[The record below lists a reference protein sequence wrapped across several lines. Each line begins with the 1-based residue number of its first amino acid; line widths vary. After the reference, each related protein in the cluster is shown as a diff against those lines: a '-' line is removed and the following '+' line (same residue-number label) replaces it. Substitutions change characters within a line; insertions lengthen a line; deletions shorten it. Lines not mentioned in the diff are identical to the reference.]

1 LNPVHPRY
9 PPGSFNAHWFN
20 FFNAISFQI
29 MMGAP
34 IILYAKSLG
43 ASSTVIGIVASF
55 TPLLTVLQLPAAR
68 FLDRCSYREFVLT
81 GWGLRTLFI
90 FLVAGVPVLTFLD
103 PTARMALLL
112 ALLFLFNMLRGI
124 SSAAWLPWIA
134 ALIPGERR
142 GRFLSL
148 DQIFM
153 VAGCLVSLGVS
164 ALVMGGTVDA
174 WEYSLVFLVSAVG
187 GALSLFFIKRI
198 PEVDSAET
206 VRMGSARV
214 PWRAMLAYRPFVR
227 LLGFNL
233 LFMAVLG
240 SLGVFTVEFLGEKA
254 GFAPSYVLLLSACSF
269 LGALV
274 ALPVCGVLVDR
285 TGSKPVM
292 RLATG
297 VVTVVIAGWF
307 VLAAGV
313 LPALFWIVACLNLF
327 AGAASAT
334 HNLANTRII
343 MATMPEMGRNHF
355 FALFTVI
362 TSLGLGT
369 APVAWG
375 LLLDVIGTYEAV
387 TGPVIWRQHSFYFLA
402 LFVIGVLSCLA
413 VSWLVEAPSGQ
424 KPEPNLIYAKLKREP
439 RIWQR

>member
-1 LNPVHPRY
+1 VSPSY

-55 TPLLTVLQLPAAR
+55 TPLLTVMQLPAAR
-68 FLDRCSYREFVLT
+68 FLDRCGYREFVLG
-81 GWGLRTLFI
+81 GWSLRTLFI
-90 FLVAGVPVLTFLD
+90 FLVAGVPMLTFLE
-103 PTARMALLL
+103 PASRMVLLV
-112 ALLFLFNMLRGI
+112 ALLFFFNLLRGI
-124 SSAAWLPWIA
+124 SSAAWLPWMA
-134 ALIPGERR
+134 ALIPAERR

-148 DQIFM
+148 DQMFM

-164 ALVMGGTVDA
+164 ALVMGGSVEA
-174 WEYSLVFLVSAVG
+174 WEYSLVFLVSAAG
-187 GALSLFFIKRI
+187 GALSLVFIKRI
-198 PEVDSAET
+198 PEASSPEE
-206 VRMGSARV
+206 VRRGSARV
-214 PWRAMLAYRPFVR
+214 PWRAMLAYAPFAR

-254 GFAPSYVLLLSACSF
+254 GFAPSYVLLLSAFSF
-269 LGALV
+269 LGALA
-274 ALPVCGVLVDR
+274 ALPVCGALVDR

-297 VVTVVIAGWF
+297 VVTAVIAGWF

-313 LPALFWIVACLNLF
+313 VPAAFWVVACMNLC

-355 FALFTVI
+355 FALFMVI

-375 LLLDVIGTYEAV
+375 LMLDLIGTFEAV

-402 LFVIGVLSCLA
+402 LFAIGVLSCFG
-413 VSWLVEAPSGQ
+413 VSWLVEAPPGQ
-424 KPEPNLIYAKLKREP
+424 KPEPNLIYAKLKRAP